1 MRLAIFETF
10 STSDEDSRDLSLH
23 PIKVKTNV
31 DNCAKI
37 VKEFFV
43 NNHYNNIKYDK
54 DYNEIFGILA
64 EYETTIHFIKDL
76 DGKISIGV
84 SIYGPTRRGRT
95 RNRVRLILKNM
106 RELFKNYL

>member
-1 MRLAIFETF
+1 MTLNNRTF
-10 STSDEDSRDLSLH
+10 TLL
-23 PIKVKTNV
+23 
-31 DNCAKI
+31 KI
-37 VKEFFV
+37 VLLIIISIFIAEIIVLPKIE
-43 NNHYNNIKYDK
+43 HDK
-54 DYNEIFGILA
+54 DYNEIFGILD

-95 RNRVRLILKNM
+95 RNRVRLILKEI